1 MRLIDADRLKH
12 DVLDWQDCYNGFSDT
27 YDKSMIIG
35 EIDAQPTVKTEP
47 IRHGRWVHKEY
58 KMANDESIGY
68 SVCSECGHASWMDDY
83 NYCPSCGCK
92 MDLDEVND
100 ED

>member
-1 MRLIDADRLKH
+1 MRLIDADKLKH

-27 YDKSMIIG
+27 YDKSMIID

-47 IRHGRWVHKEY
+47 VVHGKWIYTGFMEVK
-58 KMANDESIGY
+58 
-68 SVCSECGHASWMDDY
+68 CSNCGNVFHELEDT

-92 MDLDEVND
+92 MDMVEV
-100 ED
+100 EK